1 MPKPPAKD
9 RSRMPD
15 RPVLITGAAGRM
27 GKVLSR
33 GLAEAGVPLRLTDLR
48 PPEETTPGAE
58 FLGAD
63 ITDPAAVAFLCEG
76 ISAVVHLAGHPNSRD
91 WDVVERLNM
100 TGTRIVLEAAARAG
114 AERLIYA
121 SSVHAVGLLPAD
133 AALDDDPRLRPDS
146 PYGLSKAYG
155 ELLLEY
161 LAAEHG
167 VTGFALRI
175 CSFRPAPSTARE
187 LITWIS
193 PADTVRLVLA
203 CLTTEAK
210 GSHRLWGVSAN
221 RRARVDRE
229 AWGRVGYAPQDE
241 AEDHLEALAAA
252 GVDVAQMSEH
262 PLLGAHFVS
271 DAILSRRDD

>member
-1 MPKPPAKD
+1 
-9 RSRMPD
+9 MPD

-27 GKVLSR
+27 GKVLSQ
-33 GLAEAGVPLRLTDLR
+33 GLAEAGVPLRLTDLQ
-48 PPEETTPGAE
+48 PPEGTTPGSE
-58 FLGAD
+58 FLAAD
-63 ITDPAAVAFLCEG
+63 IADPAAVAALCDG

-100 TGTRIVLEAAARAG
+100 TGTRIVLEAAAKAG

-121 SSVHAVGLLPAD
+121 SSIHAVGLLPAD
-133 AALDDDPRLRPDS
+133 AALDDDPHLRPDS

-161 LAAEHG
+161 LSAEHG
-167 VTGFALRI
+167 VAGFALRI

-187 LITWIS
+187 LTTWIS

-210 GSHRLWGVSAN
+210 GFQRLWGVSAN
-221 RRARVDRE
+221 RRARVDRA
-229 AWGRVGYAPQDE
+229 AWARVGYAPQDE
-241 AEDHLEALAAA
+241 AEDHLEALTAA
-252 GVDVAQMSEH
+252 GVDVTQASEH

-271 DAILSRRDD
+271 ESLASRFTD